1 MACDVLIFGGVGDL
15 AYRKLYPSLYKLDK
29 NGSLPEGLRIF
40 GVSRREI
47 PEEEFLTEIR
57 QGISRNEDIDADA
70 WQSFLDRLQ
79 LVFADATVADDLR
92 PIKEQYFSDGSR
104 ELMVY
109 LATPPNIF
117 APICQSMAAVGL
129 NRPSTRIVVE
139 KPLGD
144 DRESFREINCHLT
157 EIFDESQVYRIDH
170 YLGKEAVQNLLALRF
185 ANALFE
191 PLWNNNY
198 IDHIQITVAETVGVE
213 GRWGFYDEAGAMRD
227 MVQNH
232 LLQLLCLTAMEPPAE
247 LAADAVRD
255 EKLKVLRCL
264 KPIVASNLKE
274 TVVRGQYAA
283 GAVAGEPVPGYR
295 QEEGAAQKSD
305 TETFV
310 ALKAEV
316 DNWRWAGVPFYLRT
330 GKRLPMRYSEIVIQF
345 KEIPHSIFSG
355 STSEPN
361 RLTIRLQPN
370 DSIQLSLMSKVP
382 GLKKGMDLKA
392 VPLDLFFS
400 EIFAGEQGVSAYER
414 LLLDVINSNP
424 TLFVRSDEVEAAW
437 TWVDGIRSAWQEV
450 GQNVA
455 QYTAGSWGPTAAI
468 ALLAKDDRQ
477 WYEDI

>member
-15 AYRKLYPSLYKLDK
+15 AFRKLYPSLYKLDK

-47 PEEEFLTEIR
+47 PQEEFLEDIR
-57 QGISRNEDIDADA
+57 EGISRNEDIDGDA
-70 WQSFLDRLQ
+70 WQSFVNRLE

-92 PIKEQYFSDGSR
+92 PVKEQYFSDDSR

-144 DRESFREINCHLT
+144 DRESFQEINSHLT
-157 EIFDESQVYRIDH
+157 EIFDEDQVYRIDH

-232 LLQLLCLTAMEPPAE
+232 LLQLLCLTAMEPPAD

-264 KPIVASNLKE
+264 KPIDASNLKE
-274 TVVRGQYAA
+274 SVVRGQYVA

-295 QEEGAAQKSD
+295 EEEGAAQKSD

-330 GKRLPMRYSEIVIQF
+330 GKRLPVRYSEIVIQF
-345 KEIPHSIFSG
+345 KEIPHSIFSD
-355 STSEPN
+355 SASEPN

-370 DSIQLSLMSKVP
+370 DGIQLSLMSKVP
-382 GLKKGMDLKA
+382 GLKKGMPLQPVA
-392 VPLDLFFS
+392 LDLFFS
-400 EIFAGEQGVSAYER
+400 DVSGGEQGVSAYER
-414 LLLDVINSNP
+414 LLLDVINANP
-424 TLFVRSDEVEAAW
+424 TLFVRSDEVDAAW
-437 TWVDGIRSAWQEV
+437 CWVDGIRSAWQEV
-450 GQNVA
+450 GQKIA